1 MLTFFFCT
9 TYLRIQN
16 FIPVLKDH
24 LLGRIKGISYEG
36 DENGFNA
43 ADRSTVHFTKNR
55 IYHHKTVRI
64 NYTTYDLRHDQDSVN
79 SRRRADVMVLS
90 HEEDTAD
97 PHPYWYARVIGIFHV
112 FVQTRD
118 PTTRRFSD
126 PRRFDV
132 LHVRWFG
139 RNLSI
144 PAGWKAKRLF
154 RIGFLPADNPDAF
167 GFLDPAQVIRG
178 IHIIPRFAGGR
189 TSALLGPSIIR
200 NPSEGDEDWVN
211 YYINWYEFDLN
222 IRRPA

>member
-1 MLTFFFCT
+1 
-9 TYLRIQN
+9 
-16 FIPVLKDH
+16 
-24 LLGRIKGISYEG
+24 
-36 DENGFNA
+36 
-43 ADRSTVHFTKNR
+43 
-55 IYHHKTVRI
+55 
-64 NYTTYDLRHDQDSVN
+64 
-79 SRRRADVMVLS
+79 MVLS
-90 HEEDTAD
+90 HEEDTTD

-126 PRRFDV
+126 PHRFDV

-144 PAGWKAKRLF
+144 PAGWKAKRLY

-178 IHIIPRFAGGR
+178 IHVIPRFAGGR

-211 YYINWYEFDLN
+211 YYVNRYESDLN
-222 IRRPA
+222 IRRTA